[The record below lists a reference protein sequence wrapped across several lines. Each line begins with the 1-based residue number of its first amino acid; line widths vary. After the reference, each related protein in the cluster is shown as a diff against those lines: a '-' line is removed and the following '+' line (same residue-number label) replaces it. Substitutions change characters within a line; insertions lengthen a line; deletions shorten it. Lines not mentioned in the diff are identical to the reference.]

1 MVGLIWVWV
10 VEKKIE
16 TERKRDKIKEEERE
30 ERLERRE
37 KLVSF
42 IFILLDCM

>member
-1 MVGLIWVWV
+1 M
-10 VEKKIE
+10 VEKKTG

-30 ERLERRE
+30 ERLGRRE